1 MGIIPV
7 PPKEVAVRTQIIPDL
22 STHPPPLPFRNRGCL
37 RGQAGVP
44 PGLLERRVPHL
55 LQYIT
60 AEERVAFEQ
69 REWSN
74 AGGGFRAN
82 KLDAGGCVVL
92 VGDAATSPPPP
103 GQGVNHAFEG
113 AAVLVEILRSGRSVA
128 SCVEEYTA
136 HQMADEAAY
145 AFMAAEKTALER
157 ALCSLGAKLGLHG
170 RAGKE
175 TTARYSV
182 RPRTPAAFPPTVRLV
197 RFTRRWILGC
207 GQAITRMHLHMR
219 KAKAAIALVAIALVA
234 AVLRRWLPRRRLGA
248 LAAELWRR

>member
-1 MGIIPV
+1 M
-7 PPKEVAVRTQIIPDL
+7 
-22 STHPPPLPFRNRGCL
+22 
-37 RGQAGVP
+37 P

-60 AEERVAFEQ
+60 AEERVAFEL
-69 REWSN
+69 REWSD

-175 TTARYSV
+175 TTARYS
-182 RPRTPAAFPPTVRLV
+182 
-197 RFTRRWILGC
+197 
-207 GQAITRMHLHMR
+207 AITRMHLHMR
-219 KAKAAIALVAIALVA
+219 KAKVAVALVAIALVA

-248 LAAELWRR
+248 LLARLWGR

>member
-1 MGIIPV
+1 ML
-7 PPKEVAVRTQIIPDL
+7 A
-22 STHPPPLPFRNRGCL
+22 
-37 RGQAGVP
+37 QAGVP

-69 REWSN
+69 REWSD

-182 RPRTPAAFPPTVRLV
+182 RCRLEPRPFRPYV
-197 RFTRRWILGC
+197 
-207 GQAITRMHLHMR
+207 
-219 KAKAAIALVAIALVA
+219 
-234 AVLRRWLPRRRLGA
+234 
-248 LAAELWRR
+248 